1 MPSRTNKIIGC
12 LLIIG
17 AIALFI
23 PYTFLTIIFEYPDIL
38 RQDTSVIL
46 TKFSGGGSTLV
57 WTLLPHLGLSD

>member
-38 RQDTSVIL
+38 AVH
-46 TKFSGGGSTLV
+46 FGYAG
-57 WTLLPHLGLSD
+57 WY